1 MDLDKLKKAAK
12 EKGALALKKI
22 IHASEPEIEEDT
34 IPDNV
39 PENSAEAEH
48 QLDDS
53 PVEIND
59 NEISGETQRFDLN
72 DILSRL
78 KSTPGD
84 QTYTEPVD
92 SEINPE
98 DASEKEDHEIREE
111 TYEQDA
117 SDIAALMTSAVNE
130 IRAEINKELGSTRDL
145 INEKLNTLDE
155 QTKRLNDIYGR
166 LGTLNSIVDKNA
178 GESTKSAININGKLN
193 AHDARLTEISNSLG
207 SVSKLND
214 SIFDLKNSQM
224 NTKNSLSELENSYTK
239 LKRKMTAGV
248 TIISILCAIV
258 VILEVMNLLS

>member
-12 EKGALALKKI
+12 EKGALALKKLI
-22 IHASEPEIEEDT
+22 RATEPEEEDD
-34 IPDNV
+34 INQEEA
-39 PENSAEAEH
+39 PENIADVEQPENETAE
-48 QLDDS
+48 S
-53 PVEIND
+53 SD
-59 NEISGETQRFDLN
+59 NTVSGETQRFDLN

-78 KSTPGD
+78 KSEPGD
-84 QTYTEPVD
+84 QTYSEPEETEAD
-92 SEINPE
+92 AAAEEEIEESVSVEQTP
-98 DASEKEDHEIREE
+98 EKEV
-111 TYEQDA
+111 
-117 SDIAALMTSAVNE
+117 SDITEIIAAAVND
-130 IRAEINKELGSTRDL
+130 IRAEIDKELGSTREL
-145 INEKLNTLDE
+145 INERLNALDE

-224 NTKNSLSELENSYTK
+224 NTKNSLSELESSYTK

-248 TIISILCAIV
+248 TIMSILCAIV